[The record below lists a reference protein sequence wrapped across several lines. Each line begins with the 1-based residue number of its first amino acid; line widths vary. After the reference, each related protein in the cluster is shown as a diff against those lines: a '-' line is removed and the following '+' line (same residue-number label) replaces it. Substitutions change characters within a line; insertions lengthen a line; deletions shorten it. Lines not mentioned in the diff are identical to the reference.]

1 MLSAR
6 GPDSDTVYTVIVAA
20 PDSTNLVG
28 SKVIPFQKTA
38 QPHDDPPQRVPGDV
52 NADGVCS
59 EADAKLLCKWL
70 CTEPETALADW
81 KAGDM
86 NADGKLNAVD
96 LTFLLRALH
105 TEEPRTR

>member
-1 MLSAR
+1 MLSVR

-59 EADAKLLCKWL
+59 EAYAKLLCKWL
-70 CTEPETALADW
+70 CTEPETALAD
-81 KAGDM
+81 
-86 NADGKLNAVD
+86 
-96 LTFLLRALH
+96 
-105 TEEPRTR
+105 